1 MNRVAVVTDSIA
13 CLPKGL
19 VDKYGIYIVPI
30 TINFGDE
37 IYRDGIDIT
46 PSEVYRLL
54 RKAKKLPTTSS
65 PPPGAYLE
73 AYRQVSQHS
82 DSILCITLPQK
93 ISMGFDSA
101 QQAREMFKEERPGM
115 VIEILDCQTA
125 AGGQGF
131 VTLAAAQP
139 ASSGA
144 DLAQALEAAR
154 RVMSRVDVV
163 AVMDTLHYLA
173 KGGRV
178 PKTAAWVAS
187 ILSIKPILGIRGGEI
202 GLRERARTKPR
213 AVKRLLEM
221 MREKVGQKP
230 VHVTVM
236 HADVLDEAERLR
248 DQISTQFDCVELF
261 ISDFTP
267 TMGLHA
273 GPGVL
278 GIAFYGED

>member
-1 MNRVAVVTDSIA
+1 MD
-13 CLPKGL
+13 
-19 VDKYGIYIVPI
+19 
-30 TINFGDE
+30 
-37 IYRDGIDIT
+37 
-46 PSEVYRLL
+46 
-54 RKAKKLPTTSS
+54 
-65 PPPGAYLE
+65 
-73 AYRQVSQHS
+73 
-82 DSILCITLPQK
+82 
-93 ISMGFDSA
+93 
-101 QQAREMFKEERPGM
+101 
-115 VIEILDCQTA
+115 
-125 AGGQGF
+125 GF
-131 VTLAAAQP
+131 VHLHVHSEYSLLDGANRI
-139 ASSGA
+139 A
-144 DLAQALEAAR
+144 DLAKRTAEMGMKALALTDHGNLFGAIEFYAAC
-154 RVMSRVDVV
+154 
-163 AVMDTLHYLA
+163 H
-173 KGGRV
+173 
-178 PKTAAWVAS
+178 AAD
-187 ILSIKPILGIRGGEI
+187 IKPILGIRGGEI